1 MRYEEWTPS
10 ADLARHVQCLWELQ
24 GTATALAEP
33 IFPDG
38 RVELVV
44 HLSDLPRARGTAHLQ
59 PRAMIVGQ
67 MLTATR
73 LEPVTHVHAVGVRFT
88 PTGARAWLRLP
99 LHELTGRI
107 EEAGAVCGVVA
118 SQLRSAVEQGTTT
131 KERFAAAESVIR
143 RTLRADRRPSDAIRH
158 AVRVIER
165 RGGMLTVDIVARACE
180 LGPRQLERRFLE
192 EVGIAPKAMVRI
204 ARFQRALRRLRAGVP
219 PAMVAASCGFADQ
232 PHLAREFR
240 RIAGLPAGAV
250 DLTHVAFLQD
260 GVAGPPAHS

>member
-1 MRYEEWTPS
+1 MRYEERTPS

-24 GTATALAEP
+24 GTAAALAEP

-44 HLSDLPRARGTAHLQ
+44 HLGDLPRLRGTAHLQ
-59 PRAMIVGQ
+59 PRVMIVGQ

-73 LEPVTHVHAVGVRFT
+73 LEPVAHMHAIGVRFT
-88 PTGARAWLRLP
+88 PTGARAWLGLP
-99 LHELTGRI
+99 LHEITGRI
-107 EEAGAVCGVVA
+107 EEAGAVCGVAA
-118 SQLRSAVEQGTTT
+118 SRLRSAIEQGTTSD
-131 KERFAAAESVIR
+131 ERFAAAESVIR
-143 RTLRADRRPSDAIRH
+143 TTLRAHRRSDAICH
-158 AVRVIER
+158 AVGVIER
-165 RGGMLTVDIVARACE
+165 RGGMLTVDMVARACG
-180 LGPRQLERRFLE
+180 LGPRQLERRFLD

-219 PAMVAASCGFADQ
+219 PATVATACGFADQ

-260 GVAGPPAHS
+260 ALPRPPAHS